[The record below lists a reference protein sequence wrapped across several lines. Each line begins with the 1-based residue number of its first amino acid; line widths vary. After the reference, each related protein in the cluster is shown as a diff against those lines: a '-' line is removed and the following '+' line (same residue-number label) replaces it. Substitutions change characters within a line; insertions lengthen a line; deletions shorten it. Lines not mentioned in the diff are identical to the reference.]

1 MNPTAYCKSTVEHH
15 EVLMEIQVPVQV
27 AVCVT
32 VEREAPVGDI
42 SEAREFTHVNSVF
55 PIGDVPDEDNLRQL
69 LTDEQVAI
77 AVKTAL
83 ANAPHK
89 PNSATADFVEDTP

>member
-1 MNPTAYCKSTVEHH
+1 MKPTAYCKSTVEHH
-15 EVLMEIQVPVQV
+15 EVLMEIQLPVEI

-42 SEAREFTHVNSVF
+42 SEARTFTKVASVF
-55 PIGDVPDEDNLRQL
+55 PIGNVTYEHDLRKW
-69 LTDEQVAI
+69 LTDEHVAI